1 MIVKSFLNSNFEI
14 KITHSSLNCYNI
26 EDILNT
32 NRTYLPLSISS
43 TAYPAIKEHEANK
56 NMAQHLVSAA
66 AKNFSLG
73 VGQKLAELPTVL
85 TKKTQFTSE
94 TKYAFWILAAI
105 QLPAALILFAAKKAG
120 LIDVPEED
128 TGAAESANGPEF
140 IDLSEGKPSSGYLIT
155 LFKKIPFAEMT
166 ILISS
171 LVFLFEGLQVII

>member
-1 MIVKSFLNSNFEI
+1 
-14 KITHSSLNCYNI
+14 
-26 EDILNT
+26 
-32 NRTYLPLSISS
+32 
-43 TAYPAIKEHEANK
+43 
-56 NMAQHLVSAA
+56 MAQHLVSAA

-105 QLPAALILFAAKKAG
+105 QLPAAFILFAAKKAG

-128 TGAAESANGPEF
+128 SIAADESANGPEF
-140 IDLSEGKPSSGYLIT
+140 IDLTEGKTSSSYLIS
-155 LFKKIPFAEMT
+155 LLKKIPFAEMT

-171 LVFLFEGLQVII
+171 LVFLFEGLQVLL